1 MSSSDKDD
9 SVELF
14 QRINRLRSKAGG
26 APNDDHEGE
35 IAPDM
40 VVKADDLIADFC
52 KDCPELMAHVLEKMT
67 AKWKDM
73 AGMGESSTREKL
85 AQEIFTLAH
94 EVKDVGGMCGYTLMA
109 DFGESL
115 RDYIMETK
123 LDQDAQRVI
132 VQAHVDAMN
141 AALRLKLRDD
151 GGPAAEE
158 LKALVKVAIDKYS

>member
-1 MSSSDKDD
+1 MNSSDKDT
-9 SVELF
+9 VELF
-14 QRINRLRSKAGG
+14 QRVNRLRAKSGG
-26 APNDDHEGE
+26 NPNDDREGE

-40 VVKADDLIADFC
+40 VMKADGLIEDFC
-52 KDCPELMAHVLEKMT
+52 KECPELMAHVLEKMT

-73 AGMGESSTREKL
+73 AGMGASSTREKL

-115 RDYIMETK
+115 RDYITETK

-141 AALRLKLRDD
+141 AALRLNLRDD
-151 GGPAAEE
+151 GGPAADE
-158 LKALVKVAIDKYS
+158 LKTLVKVAIDKYS